1 MINEQIVSPML
12 AMLHIVNAARRMAVM
27 TRTRRLRQKLLRSR
41 FVSAASCCGD
51 RTGAG
56 TRLVFVLEGVTS
68 ILRDLEYHYRYR
80 KYLFKSTERRLTNA
94 VVEHAWG
101 VWVKH
106 GAPLII
112 ATGFVVPNYS
122 LIGSPMHVPRLS
134 TGRHVVQAG
143 LLSAPPAGR
152 MHLIKMSKI
161 HKTFGSSSRSILQ
174 PKQAD

>member
-56 TRLVFVLEGVTS
+56 TRLVSVLEGVTS
-68 ILRDLEYHYRYR
+68 ILRDLECHYRYR
-80 KYLFKSTERRLTNA
+80 EYLFKSTERRLANA
-94 VVEHAWG
+94 IVEHAWG

-122 LIGSPMHVPRLS
+122 LIGSPM
-134 TGRHVVQAG
+134 QG

-152 MHLIKMSKI
+152 VHLIKMSKI
-161 HKTFGSSSRSILQ
+161 HKTFGYSSRSILQ